1 MNKMYLNNCRYITL
15 FILLTTFIFSQDVQ
29 STETDLP
36 KNTES
41 TAMGAAFLAGKSLKV
56 DGTNVVRVPFGVRQ
70 ARKQRPQRPQRWAT
84 LVLPLQP
91 VDSPNP
97 PPQAA

>member
-41 TAMGAAFLAGKSLKV
+41 TTSTSAERLDL
-56 DGTNVVRVPFGVRQ
+56 NE
-70 ARKQRPQRPQRWAT
+70 
-84 LVLPLQP
+84 
-91 VDSPNP
+91 
-97 PPQAA
+97 